1 MRKVGVEH
9 ERLRPDALDRVR
21 QRLLVTLAAHE
32 DTIVGKITGWMPLE
46 LQSAIFQFAIE
57 PERTRSG
64 SS

>member
-1 MRKVGVEH
+1 
-9 ERLRPDALDRVR
+9 
-21 QRLLVTLAAHE
+21 
-32 DTIVGKITGWMPLE
+32 MPLE